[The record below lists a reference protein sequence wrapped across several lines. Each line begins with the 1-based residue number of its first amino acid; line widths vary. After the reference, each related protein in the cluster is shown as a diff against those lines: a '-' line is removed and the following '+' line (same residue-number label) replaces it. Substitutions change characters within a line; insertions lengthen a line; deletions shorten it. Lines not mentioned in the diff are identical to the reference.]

1 MAEKKTKTVKKTNNI
16 PKKNPKSNDI
26 PEICSSSR
34 LAKHLGITRRRIT
47 QLTDDGILKNIETSR
62 GRGVAAKYDWDDSTQ
77 AYIKYVSKE
86 EQSEDEAQL
95 NLQKLKAEVQYKQA
109 KAKKANQ
116 ELKELEGQY
125 LRADDVKD
133 FTTDLIMAMRS
144 DLLAMPG
151 KMGVILAQCKD
162 AQEITGLL
170 EQEAASI
177 LEDISKHK
185 YDPAAYAER
194 LKERQGRQ
202 QMQNDEEDEEEV

>member
-1 MAEKKTKTVKKTNNI
+1 M
-16 PKKNPKSNDI
+16 
-26 PEICSSSR
+26 
-34 LAKHLGITRRRIT
+34 
-47 QLTDDGILKNIETSR
+47 
-62 GRGVAAKYDWDDSTQ
+62 
-77 AYIKYVSKE
+77 
-86 EQSEDEAQL
+86 
-95 NLQKLKAEVQYKQA
+95 QYKQA

-116 ELKELEGQY
+116 ELKELDGQY
-125 LRADDVKD
+125 LRADDVKE

-151 KMGVILAQCKD
+151 KMGVIIAQCKD

-202 QMQNDEEDEEEV
+202 QMQNDEEDEEA